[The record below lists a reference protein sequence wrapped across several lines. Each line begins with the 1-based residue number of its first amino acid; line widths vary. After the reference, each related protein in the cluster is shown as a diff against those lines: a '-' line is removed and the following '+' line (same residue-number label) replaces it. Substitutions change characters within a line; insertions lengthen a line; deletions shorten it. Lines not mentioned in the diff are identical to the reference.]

1 LDGDGYKEGVSGEGG
16 KDSGGGRGDHDGQ
29 GEGGGGEM
37 EDSGSLAGEGMEKAL
52 RGLERWV
59 EDREAGVR
67 TLIGGDFNARTG
79 EEGGARR

>member
-1 LDGDGYKEGVSGEGG
+1 MTGKVRVGEERWRIVGVY
-16 KDSGGGRGDHDGQ
+16 
-29 GEGGGGEM
+29 
-37 EDSGSLAGEGMEKAL
+37 AGEGMEKAL

-79 EEGGARR
+79 EEGGS